1 MGSWKE
7 FEFGV
12 RLRGN
17 GDPPL
22 IQSRYLFNSYYRKI
36 YTNNSDINIKT
47 GLNELLKPE
56 NIIGSIFIIEVDV
69 YRQSCR
75 FLQNNKE
82 LQNGD
87 LPIQVG
93 INEILKMEFCVSLYQ
108 VGDSVNINSG
118 PTNEI
123 LII

>member
-17 GDPPL
+17 GDSPL

-36 YTNNSDINIKT
+36 YINNSDISIKIE
-47 GLNELLKPE
+47 LNK
-56 NIIGSIFIIEVDV
+56 IVGSIFIIEVDV
-69 YRQSCR
+69 NRRSCR
-75 FLQNNKE
+75 FLHNNKQ

-87 LPIQVG
+87 LPIQVD
-93 INEILKMEFCVSLYQ
+93 INAILKMEFCVSLYQ

-118 PTNEI
+118 PSNEF
-123 LII
+123 LIN

>member
-12 RLRGN
+12 RLKGN

-22 IQSRYLFNSYYRKI
+22 IQFRYLFNSYYRKI
-36 YTNNSDINIKT
+36 YTNNSDINIRT
-47 GLNELLKPE
+47 ELNE
-56 NIIGSIFIIEVDV
+56 IVGSSFIIEVDV
-69 YRQSCR
+69 NRRSCR

-82 LQNGD
+82 LQNVD
-87 LPIQVG
+87 LPIQVD
-93 INEILKMEFCVSLYQ
+93 IHAILKMEFCASLYQ
-108 VGDSVNINSG
+108 VGDSVKINSG
-118 PTNEI
+118 PTNEF